1 MIFILNRALHA
12 ALVSLLS
19 IVVLFVLTKL
29 MGQRQ
34 IAQLSM
40 YDYVTGI
47 TIGSIAAELAI
58 APPEAEVIAYIV
70 SMIIYTGA
78 EILFAFASDKSIF
91 LRYFIEGRPLVLYD
105 KGKLFVKNLSRAKLD
120 VNEFLSIVR
129 EQGYFNITDIEYA
142 LLEPNGKVSIL
153 PLSSKRPLTP
163 EDMSLNPEQTRPIHP
178 VILNG
183 KVLEKNLAMLGY
195 DRRWLFLRLS
205 EQNAPV
211 PVDIVLATCDSK
223 GNITVYPDNG

>member
-1 MIFILNRALHA
+1 M
-12 ALVSLLS
+12 LS

>member
-195 DRRWLFLRLS
+195 DRKWLFLRLS

-223 GNITVYPDNG
+223 GNITVYPDNS